1 MPPMSNAEKVRENLA
16 RRRLK
21 RRGLELHKSRIR
33 DRKAIGFGYFT
44 ILDSRERVVVVLPNI
59 EQVEAWLDAD

>member
-1 MPPMSNAEKVRENLA
+1 MVDQAVKIREKAA

-21 RRGLELHKSRIR
+21 RRGLELHKSRLR
-33 DRKAIGFGYFT
+33 DPRAIGYGYFT
-44 ILDSRERVVVVLPNI
+44 ILDTRERVVVVLPTI